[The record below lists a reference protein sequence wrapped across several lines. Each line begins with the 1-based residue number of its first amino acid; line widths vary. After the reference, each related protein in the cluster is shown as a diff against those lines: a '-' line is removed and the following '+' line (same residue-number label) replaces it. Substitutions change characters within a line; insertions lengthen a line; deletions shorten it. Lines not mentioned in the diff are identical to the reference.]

1 MRACLTC
8 ADTTGYEDLLDYG
21 YFYYDSGSRG
31 WYTCGLARQAMITFL
46 RANAEMRVFLDQSWL
61 ESLDAFRDNPSVIG
75 FIVEQMVISQL
86 ADNGLSKNSPC
97 LKQAKVLTFPGN
109 HVALSPL
116 PGTRLYVPQK
126 FNLKAID
133 ALYTSIEGKVA
144 TIVPIQITI
153 GTHEDTEKKF
163 FQDWWKWIDP
173 IESRGF
179 TMKTCFLWIN
189 REGGQREEVL
199 EDKRETR
206 EVTKVVCPSYTRVFV
221 PIRDVHLDLGTK
233 LDDIKGPA

>member
-1 MRACLTC
+1 
-8 ADTTGYEDLLDYG
+8 
-21 YFYYDSGSRG
+21 
-31 WYTCGLARQAMITFL
+31 MITFL
-46 RANAEMRVFLDQSWL
+46 RENAEIRVFLDRSWL
-61 ESLDAFRDNPSVIG
+61 ESLNAFRDNPSVIG

-86 ADNGLSKNSPC
+86 AENGLPKNKNFPG
-97 LKQAKVLTFPGN
+97 LKQAKVSTFPGN
-109 HVALSPL
+109 YVALSPL

-133 ALYTSIEGKVA
+133 ALYTCIEGEVA
-144 TIVPIQITI
+144 TIVPIQITT
-153 GTHEDTEKKF
+153 GKHEDTEKKF
-163 FQDWWKWIDP
+163 FQDWMKWVKP
-173 IESRGF
+173 IATRGF
-179 TMKTCFLWIN
+179 TMKTYFLWIN